1 MAKKFQNLRRKMS
14 PERQAK
20 VQAKTKALLDAMPM
34 PMPMPMQQLRRAR
47 ELSQEQLAQ
56 ALDVKQGSVSKLERR
71 TDLYISTLRRYIEAM
86 GGDLE
91 LRANFPDGS
100 VAITSLGEIAESESS
115 DDAPV
120 HATG

>member
-20 VQAKTKALLDAMPM
+20 VQAKTKALLDA
-34 PMPMPMQQLRRAR
+34 MPMQQLRRAR